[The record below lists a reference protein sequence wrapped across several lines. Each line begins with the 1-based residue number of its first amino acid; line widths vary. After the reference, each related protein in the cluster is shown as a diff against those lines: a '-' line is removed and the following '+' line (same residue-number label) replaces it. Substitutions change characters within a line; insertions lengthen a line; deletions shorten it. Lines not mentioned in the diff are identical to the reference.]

1 MKLFLKDI
9 MGFVILYML
18 SFIALVFLY
27 NELDGFKGNKGYFIF
42 LNLFLLFCFL
52 IYRYISNSQF
62 YKKLSKKP
70 EQLEDI
76 LIQNCHSELE
86 KAFSKNMQEYMKIY
100 NSEINSLKN
109 TQNEYKVMLNHWVHQ
124 MKTPI
129 SVINLLAENNYDN
142 TDFEKVLFQT
152 QRLNYNLLQIL
163 TFLRVDDFAKDMKIE
178 NINLKATILEVVN
191 ELKEF
196 FIIQSVFPKVS
207 IPNELS
213 INTDKKWIKCSIY
226 QIINN
231 AIKYSTKGKIV
242 NINAYMKND
251 ILILEITNE
260 GVGIKKSDI
269 NRVFDLFFTGDN
281 GRTFGESTGVG
292 LYIVKKIMDLLGHK
306 IYVKS
311 QPEEQTTFYMHFNDI
326 SEGKSPTSIKP

>member
-9 MGFVILYML
+9 IGFVILYMF

-27 NELDGFKGNKGYFIF
+27 NELDGFKENKGYFIF

-70 EQLEDI
+70 KQLEDI
-76 LIQNCHSELE
+76 LLQNSHSELE

-109 TQNEYKVMLNHWVHQ
+109 SQNEYKVMLNHWVHQ

-129 SVINLLAENNYDN
+129 SVINLLAENNDDN
-142 TDFEKVLFQT
+142 ADFEKVLFQT
-152 QRLNYNLLQIL
+152 QRLNYDLLQIL

-178 NINLKATILEVVN
+178 NINLKATVLEVVN

-207 IPNELS
+207 IPIELS

-281 GRTFGESTGVG
+281 GRIFGESTGVG
-292 LYIVKKIMDLLGHK
+292 LYIVKKVMDLLEHK
-306 IYVKS
+306 IYAKS
-311 QPEEQTTFYMHFNDI
+311 QPGEQTTFYMHF
-326 SEGKSPTSIKP
+326 KS